1 MDTVFVTNSV
11 GETQAIAFDIASKV
25 KDGGVVGLFG
35 DLGAGKTTFAQGIAK
50 KLGIKR
56 RVISPS
62 FLIVRAYELDD
73 NRKFYHID
81 LYRLGSKGDLRSIG
95 LREIVSE
102 PRNIVLIEWAEKA
115 QHVLPE
121 KRIEVHMEHIGEF
134 QRKLRIIRK

>member
-1 MDTVFVTNSV
+1 M
-11 GETQAIAFDIASKV
+11 
-25 KDGGVVGLFG
+25 
-35 DLGAGKTTFAQGIAK
+35 
-50 KLGIKR
+50 
-56 RVISPS
+56 
-62 FLIVRAYELDD
+62 DD